1 MRCRMRPY
9 GFPSG
14 AANEGGKLLTA
25 DGLEEAVAVVDALCE
40 FSRTHHD
47 ENHAEQ
53 YIEIGN
59 DMIWY
64 DL

>member
-1 MRCRMRPY
+1 
-9 GFPSG
+9 
-14 AANEGGKLLTA
+14 
-25 DGLEEAVAVVDALCE
+25 VDALCV